1 MQEGSKYSQKTR
13 LAEELAS
20 PFAKA
25 RSFAW
30 PALFAAASIATYFAG
45 TSLLAETAGLRPAA
59 GDTAVNLAIDLAAMA
74 GTGTFWRNENAARES
89 RLARLAQG
97 ANIAALRAQV
107 LGSGDAQFVRLAD
120 FRSGRGEARRVVLV
134 VAEEAALKASMVE
147 AAAAAPQI
155 AAADFLVVPVLL
167 PGGLSRL
174 ASPLALL
181 SEGGADSLASRFES
195 FTALAVP
202 VEADLAQWQTALAE
216 ELKNAKTQAGEEA
229 GARGFTVLLK
239 KNGRVGTRRLG
250 TPDWLNLAG
259 DVASRGAAG
268 LDITNI

>member
-1 MQEGSKYSQKTR
+1 MLIFRDGEAMDFVGDPYATQGSNPGRADRVPGGPATHVREPR
-13 LAEELAS
+13 L
-20 PFAKA
+20 
-25 RSFAW
+25 
-30 PALFAAASIATYFAG
+30 G
-45 TSLLAETAGLRPAA
+45 QAA

-155 AAADFLVVPVLL
+155 AAADFLVVPV
-167 PGGLSRL
+167 SR
-174 ASPLALL
+174 
-181 SEGGADSLASRFES
+181 
-195 FTALAVP
+195 
-202 VEADLAQWQTALAE
+202 
-216 ELKNAKTQAGEEA
+216 
-229 GARGFTVLLK
+229 
-239 KNGRVGTRRLG
+239 
-250 TPDWLNLAG
+250 
-259 DVASRGAAG
+259 
-268 LDITNI
+268 